1 VTTASPDAVPAAA
14 VQDSREVIL
23 DAAEE
28 LMARIG
34 YDKTSISMICRASGL
49 PVGSLYHH
57 FGSKA
62 GLLTAVMTRG
72 ADRFYAAM
80 PRPQEMPGPPEQ
92 NMRDYWAAAADA
104 IVANARYFYLE
115 SDLTRF
121 GRDDPEIARLI
132 DESRQ
137 SALSHIGV
145 VIEPFAMAAGVPDPA
160 AEARRLV
167 SFTVT
172 FTRGAII
179 EAGRDRA
186 RLRALINDLYL
197 MLRASILE
205 AGRSA
210 GTCG

>member
-1 VTTASPDAVPAAA
+1 VTAASHDAVSAAA
-14 VQDSREVIL
+14 AQDSREVIL
-23 DAAEE
+23 DAAED

-49 PVGSLYHH
+49 PVGSLYHY

-80 PRPQEMPGPPEQ
+80 PRPEEMPGSPEQ

-137 SALSHIGV
+137 SALSHIAV
-145 VIEPFAMAAGVPDPA
+145 AIEPFARAAGVPDPA

-186 RLRALINDLYL
+186 RLRALIDELYL
-197 MLRASILE
+197 VLRASILE

-210 GTCG
+210 STSG